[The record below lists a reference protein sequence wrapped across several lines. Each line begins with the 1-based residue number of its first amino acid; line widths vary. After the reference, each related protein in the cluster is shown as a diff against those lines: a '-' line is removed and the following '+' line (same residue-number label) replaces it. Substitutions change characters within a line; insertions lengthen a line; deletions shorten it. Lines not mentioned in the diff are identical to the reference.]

1 MHSLSILRWSRTREA
16 ISIAYALDERVVTRV
31 CRYDDVDF
39 DALAA
44 RYGDALL
51 ERVMAQLAMMEA
63 IPFFGLAPKVVEL
76 RDASAY
82 FTPRFEALWR
92 RVWEGVGGQW
102 RYEQQRADYAPRGV
116 VSGPPREAYPV
127 RIGEPGDALVFCGG
141 GKDSLAAITLLQR
154 ARMPFATFA
163 YSHADYGEPAMQH
176 ALIDSLLDAAHV
188 TRRHRMR
195 AEDDFDDR
203 AALVC
208 AETPISLFYAIPL
221 MLQHGHRTLIIGN
234 ERSADAPNLI
244 WNGEPIN
251 HQWGKSTEAELLLDA
266 YLREELIADG
276 AYVSILKPL
285 YDAAIVSILRGA
297 EDAVRKT
304 HSCNVAKP
312 WCLRCAKC
320 AYVFLQLNA
329 FLDVDGMF
337 DRDVLAMPENEQ
349 WYREL
354 LGIDAHK
361 PFECVG
367 DADEA
372 RLAFALCRRKGLG
385 GEAGQRLAEALPP
398 IDVDAL
404 LTRYLALGDTSR
416 LPVEIRELLQSGR
429 CASAESQ
436 PPRTSPITT
445 ATTST

>member
-1 MHSLSILRWSRTREA
+1 MAVRSVALLRWSRTRNA
-16 ISIAYALDERVVTRV
+16 ISMVYALDARVVTRV

-39 DALAA
+39 LELEA
-44 RYGDALL
+44 RYGAALL
-51 ERVMAQLAMMEA
+51 ERITAQLAMMEA
-63 IPFFGLAPKVVEL
+63 IPFFGLAPEVVEL
-76 RDASAY
+76 REASAY
-82 FTPRFEALWR
+82 FTPRFAALWR

-102 RYEQQRADYAPRGV
+102 RYEHDRAGYAPRV
-116 VSGPPREAYPV
+116 IVSGSPREATPIH
-127 RIGEPGDALVFCGG
+127 IGDGGDALAFCGG

-163 YSHADYGEPAMQH
+163 YSHADYGDPAMQH

-188 TRRHRMR
+188 ARRHRMR
-195 AEDDFDDR
+195 AEDDFDER

-208 AETPISLFYAIPL
+208 AETPISLFYALPL
-221 MLQHGHRTLIIGN
+221 MLQHGHRTLILGN
-234 ERSADAPNLI
+234 ERSADAPNLV
-244 WNGEPIN
+244 WNGEPVN
-251 HQWGKSTEAELLLDA
+251 HQWGKSTEAEVLLDA
-266 YLREELIADG
+266 YLRDELIADG

-285 YDAAIVSILRGA
+285 YDAAIVRILRGA
-297 EDAVRKT
+297 EEAVRKT

-337 DRDVLAMPENEQ
+337 ARDILAMPENER
-349 WYREL
+349 WFREL

-385 GEAGQRLAEALPP
+385 GEVAQRLADALPP

-404 LTRYLALGDTSR
+404 LARYLDVGDTSR
-416 LPVEIRELLQSGR
+416 LPAAVRALLTAAD
-429 CASAESQ
+429 ASE
-436 PPRTSPITT
+436 PRASHP
-445 ATTST
+445 ALRR